1 MNIKNPQTI
10 LNGLTDCDYSLI
22 SPFFLYLELF
32 KKLPNNIQNTEIDC
46 QKYQQQFEKKYSK
59 EIIERRISDY
69 TSLQNNELIHH
80 PTHLYVLKNKIIVTI
95 ESRTVIICYDQN
107 VSEDFLNEA
116 LKFRK
121 IETKTSTEI
130 GLILSKNGLYVK
142 TVKIK
147 ENKLDYLNYNADF
160 ERTDLEIKQNLDKDK
175 LGIYLLYGDAGTGKT
190 SYIRHLAGV
199 CSKKF
204 LIVSSVFLSA
214 LDSPEFITLLLDNP
228 NCVLILEDAERILTS
243 REDNSHSPVAALLN
257 LSDGFVGQAINL
269 QIICTF
275 NTSYNKI
282 DKALLRKGRLIKSYE
297 FKKLEVSRVE
307 QLAKKLEKKIET
319 RSPMSLAD
327 IYNFEQE
334 STKLI
339 ETRPKIGFSK

>member
-1 MNIKNPQTI
+1 M
-10 LNGLTDCDYSLI
+10 
-22 SPFFLYLELF
+22 LF
-32 KKLPNNIQNTEIDC
+32 R
-46 QKYQQQFEKKYSK
+46 S
-59 EIIERRISDY
+59 
-69 TSLQNNELIHH
+69 
-80 PTHLYVLKNKIIVTI
+80 
-95 ESRTVIICYDQN
+95 
-107 VSEDFLNEA
+107 
-116 LKFRK
+116 
-121 IETKTSTEI
+121 
-130 GLILSKNGLYVK
+130 
-142 TVKIK
+142 
-147 ENKLDYLNYNADF
+147 
-160 ERTDLEIKQNLDKDK
+160 KQNLDEDK